1 MLNTVA
7 KDVEDVRSLVWFRN
21 DLRFSDHTG
30 LAKACQNSKRLFGIY
45 CFDPKLFINNKL
57 GFPKMNVYRAAFIL
71 ESIKELKA
79 ELLKRNISLIVKIG
93 EPNKVISEFI
103 KDYKINSIY
112 YQNEWTDEEISEEK
126 ALLNNISTDVEVQK
140 YSDQFLYHPDD
151 VDQSFVSDVFTT
163 FRKYCEKNLVVR
175 DIVEPTYSFSKEN
188 LINENQNNLP
198 TLEDLGL
205 NDFEMD
211 SRTAFP
217 FTGGCL
223 SAKDR
228 LNYYLWESK
237 KVNFY
242 KKTRNGLLGKD
253 YSSKFSAWLANGSI
267 SSREIYWQIKNY
279 EKDIMKNQSTY
290 WMIFEL
296 IWRDFFKFI
305 SLKYGNKIFKIG
317 GILDKDYTW
326 SRDEDQFQ
334 NWIDGK
340 TNEPFVNANMIE
352 LKSTGWM
359 SNRGRQNV
367 ASFLSKELLIDW
379 RWGASYFESML
390 IDYDV
395 HSNYGNWMYVS
406 GVGNDPRDRKFNIKF
421 QADRYDPNKKF
432 QNLWLQGKLFV

>member
-30 LAKACQNSKRLFGIY
+30 LAKACQNSKRLLGIY

-198 TLEDLGL
+198 TFEDLGL

-421 QADRYDPNKKF
+421 QADRYDPNNKF

>member
-45 CFDPKLFINNKL
+45 CFEPKLFINNKL

-175 DIVEPTYSFSKEN
+175 DIVEPSFSFSKEN

-198 TLEDLGL
+198 TFEDLGL

>member
-112 YQNEWTDEEISEEK
+112 YQNEWTDEEIGEEK

-421 QADRYDPNKKF
+421 QADRYDPNNKF

>member
-30 LAKACQNSKRLFGIY
+30 LAKACQNSKRLLGIY

-126 ALLNNISTDVEVQK
+126 VLLNNISTDVEVQK

-421 QADRYDPNKKF
+421 QADRYDPNNKF

>member
-30 LAKACQNSKRLFGIY
+30 MAKACQNSKRLFGIY

-421 QADRYDPNKKF
+421 QADRYDPNNKF